1 MEPRWGLHNS
11 QPLRIPVQYPAGLS
25 SAAPSSS
32 AAAGPRVSHSAS
44 IISTQPLNAAAA
56 ASPPPIP
63 LPYSSLRLL
72 QEIEETRKLLRTF
85 RSLKERGA
93 SRAELADLHSR
104 VKALKAA
111 QKFQQKHDA
120 GSCNKLTLP
129 VATSTA
135 LDAAA
140 AIAQPSFVCS
150 TRASPPSSY
159 ARHHAGVALQGEAAG
174 RTVGSSSSSHQ
185 PQPQKPRGVV
195 EAHATHRD
203 GQLHEGRHHRRH
215 RHEVHVN
222 PVPSLPIS
230 TSLSTVVA
238 QVSTSVHNG
247 VSNHVSSSNAGT
259 QSAAALRPNGV
270 SSVAGSIV
278 QLNSIVFA
286 VALAEAH
293 MRREIAHRWER
304 RWLRHWA
311 SFKEER
317 IAIALCPSTTLM
329 AARLRPQ
336 LLPERWAEASPM
348 VLPCER
354 PQWQQSKPAA
364 VSSAEVT
371 KAAAVT
377 KAHISEASLAPAPG
391 WSTGEA
397 LTAPTSSHAHSGL
410 EQRSLLSA
418 GGGGGESRQAA
429 ESHREEIPN
438 VDGPYVEE
446 NVVVCAGPFPQHQP
460 QPAAPITQRNAGAS
474 SCPAA
479 DAAAFS
485 GVVSSEEAAA
495 SAAERLA
502 AALRS
507 IEDDEA
513 AARIATESAAAVAE
527 EAWKAVQSL
536 AVAEARARVAL
547 EGDEACSRAS
557 HAEAERYGAE
567 RAAFAA
573 AEVAARRSAQEEKK
587 RHAAAARV
595 AAADAEA
602 AERCSIEQQWQA
614 DVRLTESLLAGWIRD
629 AVATD
634 LQSARSK
641 DKSALERPL
650 RDEATME
657 NVQARETAEAQA
669 DLCERHQA
677 LEQCVAAFSAAT
689 DTVFG
694 ELTSAAAAEAVAQ
707 QRQAEQAAAAE
718 AARRRREEEEA
729 AARAEAVEQ
738 ERAYVAAR
746 AALLWAEEKGRNA
759 LVASEERAWQLQQE
773 AAGVEVMYLATEEQ
787 ARRRAERAED
797 AARVKAEKEV
807 AEDAIR
813 LAAVEE
819 AARLQ
824 VEHRAAAAGGQL
836 ECDAA
841 KAREAAAAVL
851 TATLCS
857 AVTDLSKNLVD
868 SCLAEATQ
876 QARKQGE
883 AAVALA
889 ARDRAAAEERQME
902 WREKIEDEEA
912 LARDEMRGDA
922 LGELER
928 LRNEEAAA
936 EVRKRIVVETMAS
949 VKELERQQQQQQT
962 CRRAA
967 AQCLYL
973 SEWCDALLLDLLHDA
988 ASTAVS
994 MVECKATVAN
1004 GRASEAP
1011 PPAALPEREES
1022 EANAFMENEPQH
1034 HHPPFTGEGTEGPSA
1049 LTEEVRVDGVD
1060 RLGKASLEAAAEEV
1074 AAAIASP
1081 PLSPSSSAGPSSFFM
1096 DSVSADAKPGAV
1108 TTDALKGHTDEYLRL
1123 MSPAAFVRLVDGLLS
1138 DILHDA
1144 AIEARKGGSINEAI
1158 ANQTGAAHRSMRHRM
1173 PVLDGSDASLASIDS
1188 GGSWSSSV
1196 RSPPQAL
1203 QLRPLALPSPFM
1215 VSTGVAGDHVQQVP
1229 HTSDESNDSAKVDVV
1244 GGTGSAT
1251 WSPAAVTVDDRA
1263 SHRCTVSPLLIS
1275 PVDVN
1280 ATNAA
1285 ALSTASAA
1293 GVKERISATGA
1304 ATAASSPL
1312 HCFSTASSAD
1322 DDDDAACR
1330 SFTAPEAPLPL
1341 HLRQRSVLFPLLSQ
1355 RPDSGEVTTPAGSG
1369 EGDKDAA
1376 ADTMTGTA
1384 LAHRFS
1390 SSGKRETRQQP
1401 HGNPVTSDR
1410 DPTSGA
1416 DGRPPAVTMAGS
1428 AMGGITEDLRAFQL
1442 DAPSPPHG
1450 ESEHRVEEGI
1460 APAYAFSVDA
1470 VAAAA
1475 ASLVD
1480 RIVHDA
1486 TLVAASRGQSVAA
1499 GTDRDREEARDG
1511 VKAGHA
1517 AASPSLFSSAQG
1529 HAQST
1534 AEGKLRHN
1542 GSSASTSCCS
1552 NGSDGSGLASARIGG
1567 DELHAEK
1574 RVSGAES
1581 IPGIT
1586 SADTREAALR
1596 VSRASSLA
1604 AAAVAAE
1611 GITGAHSSLAS
1622 LSTLVSAVAA
1632 PNHFATHLR
1641 QQEAEKKA
1649 VAHQQNRYLTHRE
1662 LALVAARYLTSEAAA
1677 AHVME
1682 IGPTATLSAR
1692 AVALV
1697 LSVGLVRAAT
1707 LENRRARCRVEE
1719 TGRGGSGSTSGGGT
1733 SGAGALAEEKES
1745 PKLTQDS
1752 GAASAAMNSPSAWM
1766 PSMSGNGARD
1776 GFPIGT
1782 IGKAG
1787 QERGNDEDGGVDM
1800 PPGSPSTRC
1809 HGGGGGFGP
1818 IGPAA
1823 PSAIGCA
1830 KRGNGSGAC
1839 SLSSPAAP
1847 VPTPS
1852 TESGEVKE
1860 ADMSGSLMSRG
1871 SPSLSQQVSS
1881 SSGPASQPP
1890 AYGGE
1895 KGALASSAAQ
1905 LQVGVRDKLPADW
1918 ATALRGVAER
1928 IAHDFIDYTSR
1939 CVLLGQGEGHSHQD
1953 DLRTA
1958 RCIHSDALAR
1968 IDVQALFTH
1977 ELQLR
1982 DVARLTYYNVELA
1995 TNGPRDRVDPHGAP
2009 AVLGEH
2015 NMFGRRS
2022 RGDVEGDG
2030 NVAATSR
2037 LIDVGNEDA
2046 PGFDHLDSSSTGAP
2060 APLARHQ
2067 CPSPPPLLSV
2077 PRAAAVSSLPP
2088 RPFTSVAQ
2096 VCCSWCWSS
2105 ACRMCFT
2112 TWSGTRWGGF
2122 GPLTCKRRR
2131 LKPQQM
2137 GGHSVPFTTSLPPL
2151 AYTDTHPSSRPP
2163 LPPSQLSSSQ
2173 PSRHLH
2179 SARAHLLSIMV
2190 LEGNGATATRRQRRA
2205 KEATGEEAAN
2215 EGGRRGGGADV
2226 L

>member
-11 QPLRIPVQYPAGLS
+11 QPLRIPAQYPAGLS

-32 AAAGPRVSHSAS
+32 AADGPRVSHSAS
-44 IISTQPLNAAAA
+44 IISTQPLNATAA

-63 LPYSSLRLL
+63 LPCSSLRLL

-120 GSCNKLTLP
+120 GACNKLTLP
-129 VATSTA
+129 VATSIA
-135 LDAAA
+135 VDAAA
-140 AIAQPSFVCS
+140 AITQPSFVCS
-150 TRASPPSSY
+150 IRASSPSSY
-159 ARHHAGVALQGEAAG
+159 ARHHAGVALQGGAAG
-174 RTVGSSSSSHQ
+174 RTVGSSSGSHQ

-195 EAHATHRD
+195 EARATHRD

-230 TSLSTVVA
+230 TSPSTVMA

-247 VSNHVSSSNAGT
+247 VSNPVSSSNPGT

-270 SSVAGSIV
+270 SSVAGSLV

-317 IAIALCPSTTLM
+317 IAIALRPPTTLM

-354 PQWQQSKPAA
+354 PQWQQSRPAA
-364 VSSAEVT
+364 VSSAEVSSV
-371 KAAAVT
+371 AAVT
-377 KAHISEASLAPAPG
+377 KAHIIEASLAPAPG
-391 WSTGEA
+391 RSTGEA

-438 VDGPYVEE
+438 ADGPSVEE
-446 NVVVCAGPFPQHQP
+446 NAVVCPDPLPQHQP
-460 QPAAPITQRNAGAS
+460 QPAAPITQRDAGAS
-474 SCPAA
+474 SCAAA
-479 DAAAFS
+479 D
-485 GVVSSEEAAA
+485 
-495 SAAERLA
+495 AAERLA

-513 AARIATESAAAVAE
+513 AARIATESAAAEAEDRARLAEIEARCRAE

-536 AVAEARARVAL
+536 GVAEARARVAL

-557 HAEAERYGAE
+557 HAAAERYGAE

-573 AEVAARRSAQEEKK
+573 AEVVARRCAQEEKK

-629 AVATD
+629 AVAAD
-634 LQSARSK
+634 LHSARSK

-657 NVQARETAEAQA
+657 HAQAREAAEAQA
-669 DLCERHQA
+669 DLRERQQA

-689 DTVFG
+689 DAVLG
-694 ELTSAAAAEAVAQ
+694 ELTSVAATEAVAQ
-707 QRQAEQAAAAE
+707 QRQAEQVAAAE

-738 ERAYVAAR
+738 ERASVAAR
-746 AALLWAEEKGRNA
+746 AAVLGAEEKGRDA

-773 AAGVEVMYLATEEQ
+773 AADVEVMYLATEEQ

-824 VEHRAAAAGGQL
+824 
-836 ECDAA
+836 
-841 KAREAAAAVL
+841 AREAAAVL

-868 SCLAEATQ
+868 SCLAEAAQ
-876 QARKQGE
+876 QAP
-883 AAVALA
+883 
-889 ARDRAAAEERQME
+889 ARERAAAEERQME

-928 LRNEEAAA
+928 LRDEEAAA
-936 EVRKRIVVETMAS
+936 EVRKRIAVEAMAS
-949 VKELERQQQQQQT
+949 VKELERDQQQQQT

-967 AQCLYL
+967 AQCLHL

-988 ASTAVS
+988 ASAAVS
-994 MVECKATVAN
+994 VVKRTATVAN

-1011 PPAALPEREES
+1011 PPAALPEEEES
-1022 EANAFMENEPQH
+1022 EANAFMENEQQH
-1034 HHPPFTGEGTEGPSA
+1034 HYPPFTSEATEGPSA
-1049 LTEEVRVDGVD
+1049 LTEEARVDGVD
-1060 RLGKASLEAAAEEV
+1060 SLGKASFEAAAEEV
-1074 AAAIASP
+1074 AAAIESP

-1096 DSVSADAKPGAV
+1096 DSVSADAKSGAV
-1108 TTDALKGHTDEYLRL
+1108 AADALNGHTNEYLRL
-1123 MSPAAFVRLVDGLLS
+1123 PSPAAFVRLVDGLLS
-1138 DILHDA
+1138 DALHDA
-1144 AIEARKGGSINEAI
+1144 AMEARKGGAINEAI

-1215 VSTGVAGDHVQQVP
+1215 VSTGVAGDHAQQVP
-1229 HTSDESNDSAKVDVV
+1229 HTSDEFNDSAKVDVV

-1251 WSPAAVTVDDRA
+1251 WSQAAVTEVDDRA
-1263 SHRCTVSPLLIS
+1263 SHRRTVSPLLIS
-1275 PVDVN
+1275 PVDVT

-1285 ALSTASAA
+1285 VLSTASAA
-1293 GVKERISATGA
+1293 GVKERTSATG
-1304 ATAASSPL
+1304 
-1312 HCFSTASSAD
+1312 D

-1355 RPDSGEVTTPAGSG
+1355 RPDSGGGGVDDDSGEVTTPSGSG
-1369 EGDKDAA
+1369 EGDKNAT

-1384 LAHRFS
+1384 SAHRPS

-1401 HGNPVTSDR
+1401 HGNPVARDR

-1416 DGRPPAVTMAGS
+1416 DGRLPAVTLAGS
-1428 AMGGITEDLRAFQL
+1428 TMGGITEALRAFQL

-1450 ESEHRVEEGI
+1450 ESEHRAEAGI
-1460 APAYAFSVDA
+1460 AAADAFSVDA

-1499 GTDRDREEARDG
+1499 GTDSNREESRDG

-1534 AEGKLRHN
+1534 AEG
-1542 GSSASTSCCS
+1542 CCS
-1552 NGSDGSGLASARIGG
+1552 NSSDGSGLASARIGG

-1596 VSRASSLA
+1596 ASRASSLA

-1632 PNHFATHLR
+1632 PNHFTTHLR

-1697 LSVGLVRAAT
+1697 LSVGLVRATT
-1707 LENRRARCRVEE
+1707 LENRRARRRVDEA
-1719 TGRGGSGSTSGGGT
+1719 GKGGSGSASGGGT
-1733 SGAGALAEEKES
+1733 SGAGVLAEKES
-1745 PKLTQDS
+1745 PKLAQDS
-1752 GAASAAMNSPSAWM
+1752 GAASAAMNSPSAWL
-1766 PSMSGNGARD
+1766 PSMSGNGAGD

-1787 QERGNDEDGGVDM
+1787 QERGNDDDGGVDM
-1800 PPGSPSTRC
+1800 PPGSPRTRC
-1809 HGGGGGFGP
+1809 HGGGEGFGP

-1823 PSAIGCA
+1823 PSAVGCA
-1830 KRGNGSGAC
+1830 KR
-1839 SLSSPAAP
+1839 
-1847 VPTPS
+1847 
-1852 TESGEVKE
+1852 ESGEVKE
-1860 ADMSGSLMSRG
+1860 ADMRGSLMSRG

-1890 AYGGE
+1890 VCGGE

-1905 LQVGVRDKLPADW
+1905 LQAGVRDKLPADW

-1928 IAHDFIDYTSR
+1928 IAHDFIDYASH

-1982 DVARLTYYNVELA
+1982 DVARLTYYYVELA
-1995 TNGPRDRVDPHGAP
+1995 TNGPRDRVDPHCAP

-2022 RGDVEGDG
+2022 
-2030 NVAATSR
+2030 
-2037 LIDVGNEDA
+2037 DVGNEDA

-2060 APLARHQ
+2060 AP
-2067 CPSPPPLLSV
+2067 
-2077 PRAAAVSSLPP
+2077 
-2088 RPFTSVAQ
+2088 
-2096 VCCSWCWSS
+2096 
-2105 ACRMCFT
+2105 
-2112 TWSGTRWGGF
+2112 
-2122 GPLTCKRRR
+2122 
-2131 LKPQQM
+2131 
-2137 GGHSVPFTTSLPPL
+2137 
-2151 AYTDTHPSSRPP
+2151 
-2163 LPPSQLSSSQ
+2163 
-2173 PSRHLH
+2173 
-2179 SARAHLLSIMV
+2179 
-2190 LEGNGATATRRQRRA
+2190 RQRRQCPPSSSSLCHPRSSGLLSA
-2205 KEATGEEAAN
+2205 ATAIHVRRAGLLQLVLEQCVSNVLHDLVGDTVGWLWTAYLQATPSAAAAD
-2215 EGGRRGGGADV
+2215 GGP
-2226 L
+2226 

>member
-11 QPLRIPVQYPAGLS
+11 HPLRIPAQYPAGLS

-32 AAAGPRVSHSAS
+32 AAAGLRVSHSAS
-44 IISTQPLNAAAA
+44 IISTQPLNATGA

-63 LPYSSLRLL
+63 LSYSSLRLL

-111 QKFQQKHDA
+111 QKFQQEQDA
-120 GSCNKLTLP
+120 GACNKLTLP
-129 VATSTA
+129 AATSTTV
-135 LDAAA
+135 DAAA
-140 AIAQPSFVCS
+140 AITQPSFVCL
-150 TRASPPSSY
+150 TRASSPSSY
-159 ARHHAGVALQGEAAG
+159 ARHRAGVALQGEAAG

-203 GQLHEGRHHRRH
+203 GQLHERRHQRRH

-230 TSLSTVVA
+230 TSLSTDMA
-238 QVSTSVHNG
+238 QVSASVHNG
-247 VSNHVSSSNAGT
+247 VSNPVSSSNAGT

-270 SSVAGSIV
+270 SSVAGSLL

-317 IAIALCPSTTLM
+317 IAIALLPPPTLM
-329 AARLRPQ
+329 AARSRPQ

-354 PQWQQSKPAA
+354 PQWQQSKSVAVPSAE
-364 VSSAEVT
+364 VSSA
-371 KAAAVT
+371 AAAT
-377 KAHISEASLAPAPG
+377 KAHIIEASLAPAPG
-391 WSTGEA
+391 RGTGEV
-397 LTAPTSSHAHSGL
+397 LTVPTSSHAHSGL
-410 EQRSLLSA
+410 EQRPLLSA
-418 GGGGGESRQAA
+418 GGGGGEPRQAA

-438 VDGPYVEE
+438 ADGLSVEE
-446 NVVVCAGPFPQHQP
+446 SAVLCAGPLPQHQP
-460 QPAAPITQRNAGAS
+460 QPAAPITQRGAGES
-474 SCPAA
+474 SCAAA

-485 GVVSSEEAAA
+485 GAVSSEEEAACTLATPVAEAQAAAA

-513 AARIATESAAAVAE
+513 AARIATESAAAEAE

-536 AVAEARARVAL
+536 AVAEARARVTL

-557 HAEAERYGAE
+557 HAAAERYGAE

-573 AEVAARRSAQEEKK
+573 AGVAARRRAQEERK

-629 AVATD
+629 AVAAD
-634 LQSARSK
+634 LQSACSK
-641 DKSALERPL
+641 DKPALERPL

-657 NVQARETAEAQA
+657 HAQARDAAEAQA
-669 DLCERHQA
+669 DRRERKQA
-677 LEQCVAAFSAAT
+677 LEQCVTAFSAAT
-689 DTVFG
+689 DAVLG
-694 ELTSAAAAEAVAQ
+694 ELTSVAATEAVAQ
-707 QRQAEQAAAAE
+707 ERQAEQAAAAE

-729 AARAEAVEQ
+729 AARAEAVEK
-738 ERAYVAAR
+738 ERASVAAR
-746 AALLWAEEKGRNA
+746 AAVLSAEEKGRDA

-773 AAGVEVMYLATEEQ
+773 AADVEVMYLATEEQ

-813 LAAVEE
+813 LAAAEE

-824 VEHRAAAAGGQL
+824 VEHRAAAARGQL
-836 ECDAA
+836 ERDAA

-857 AVTDLSKNLVD
+857 AVTDLSKNLVE
-868 SCLAEATQ
+868 SCLAEAAQ
-876 QARKQGE
+876 QARKQGQ
-883 AAVALA
+883 AAVASA
-889 ARDRAAAEERQME
+889 VRDRAAAEEQQME
-902 WREKIEDEEA
+902 WREKIEGEEA

-928 LRNEEAAA
+928 LRDEEAAA
-936 EVRKRIVVETMAS
+936 EVRRRTAVEAMAS
-949 VKELERQQQQQQT
+949 VKELERQQQQT

-967 AQCLYL
+967 AQCLHL
-973 SEWCDALLLDLLHDA
+973 SEWCDALLLDLLHGA
-988 ASTAVS
+988 ASAAVS
-994 MVECKATVAN
+994 VVERTATAAS

-1011 PPAALPEREES
+1011 PPAALPEGEES
-1022 EANAFMENEPQH
+1022 EANAFMENEQQH
-1034 HHPPFTGEGTEGPSA
+1034 HHPPFTAEATEGPSA
-1049 LTEEVRVDGVD
+1049 LTEEARVDGVD
-1060 RLGKASLEAAAEEV
+1060 RLGKASSEAVAEEV

-1081 PLSPSSSAGPSSFFM
+1081 PLSPTSSAGPSSFFM
-1096 DSVSADAKPGAV
+1096 DSASADAKPGAAA
-1108 TTDALKGHTDEYLRL
+1108 TDALKGRTDEYLRL
-1123 MSPAAFVRLVDGLLS
+1123 PSPAALVRLVDGLLS
-1138 DILHDA
+1138 DVLHGA
-1144 AIEARKGGSINEAI
+1144 AMEARNWGAINEAI
-1158 ANQTGAAHRSMRHRM
+1158 TNETGAAHRSMQHRM
-1173 PVLDGSDASLASIDS
+1173 PVPDGSDASLASIDS

-1215 VSTGVAGDHVQQVP
+1215 VTTGVAGDHAQQVP
-1229 HTSDESNDSAKVDVV
+1229 HTSDELNDSAKVDAV
-1244 GGTGSAT
+1244 GGAGSTT
-1251 WSPAAVTVDDRA
+1251 WSPAAVTEVDDRA
-1263 SHRCTVSPLLIS
+1263 SHRRTVSPLLIS
-1275 PVDVN
+1275 PVDLT

-1322 DDDDAACR
+1322 DDDDTACR

-1355 RPDSGEVTTPAGSG
+1355 RPDGGGGVDDDNGEVTTHAGS
-1369 EGDKDAA
+1369 EGDKNAA
-1376 ADTMTGTA
+1376 AGTMTGTA
-1384 LAHRFS
+1384 LAHRPS
-1390 SSGKRETRQQP
+1390 SSGKRETRQQL
-1401 HGNPVTSDR
+1401 HGNPVASDR
-1410 DPTSGA
+1410 NPTSGS
-1416 DGRPPAVTMAGS
+1416 DEKLPAVTMAGS
-1428 AMGGITEDLRAFQL
+1428 AIRGITEDPRAFQL

-1450 ESEHRVEEGI
+1450 ESEHRAEAGI
-1460 APAYAFSVDA
+1460 AAADAFSVDA

-1480 RIVHDA
+1480 RIVHEA
-1486 TLVAASRGQSVAA
+1486 TLVADSRGQSIAV
-1499 GTDRDREEARDG
+1499 GTDSDREESRDG
-1511 VKAGHA
+1511 VEAGHA
-1517 AASPSLFSSAQG
+1517 AASPSLFSRAQG

-1552 NGSDGSGLASARIGG
+1552 NGSDGSGLAPPRIGG

-1574 RVSGAES
+1574 RASGAES
-1581 IPGIT
+1581 IPGVT

-1622 LSTLVSAVAA
+1622 LSTLVSAAAA

-1649 VAHQQNRYLTHRE
+1649 VAYQQNRYLTHRE

-1682 IGPTATLSAR
+1682 IGPTAMLSAR
-1692 AVALV
+1692 AVALA

-1707 LENRRARCRVEE
+1707 LENRRARRRVKEA
-1719 TGRGGSGSTSGGGT
+1719 GRGVSRST
-1733 SGAGALAEEKES
+1733 SGAGVLAEEKES
-1745 PKLTQDS
+1745 PKLTLDS
-1752 GAASAAMNSPSAWM
+1752 GAASAAMNSPSAWLS
-1766 PSMSGNGARD
+1766 SMSGSGTRD

-1787 QERGNDEDGGVDM
+1787 QERGNDGGGVDM
-1800 PPGSPSTRC
+1800 PPGSPSMRC

-1823 PSAIGCA
+1823 PSAVGCA

-1839 SLSSPAAP
+1839 SPFSPAAP

-1860 ADMSGSLMSRG
+1860 ADMSGSLMNRE
-1871 SPSLSQQVSS
+1871 SPSLSQQVSL
-1881 SSGPASQPP
+1881 SSGPASQQPT
-1890 AYGGE
+1890 YGGE
-1895 KGALASSAAQ
+1895 EGALASSAAQ
-1905 LQVGVRDKLPADW
+1905 PQARARDKLPADW

-1928 IAHDFIDYTSR
+1928 IAHDFIDYASR
-1939 CVLLGQGEGHSHQD
+1939 CVLLSQAEGHSHQD

-1968 IDVQALFTH
+1968 IDVQELFTH

-1982 DVARLTYYNVELA
+1982 DVARLTYYYVELA
-1995 TNGPRDRVDPHGAP
+1995 NNGPRDRVDPHCAP
-2009 AVLGEH
+2009 AVLGGH

-2022 RGDVEGDG
+2022 RGDLESDGD
-2030 NVAATSR
+2030 VAATSR
-2037 LIDVGNEDA
+2037 FIDVGNEDA
-2046 PGFDHLDSSSTGAP
+2046 PGFDHLDSSSTEAP
-2060 APLARHQ
+2060 APRQRHQ
-2067 CPSPPPLLSV
+2067 CPPSSSSSLCHPRSSRILS
-2077 PRAAAVSSLPP
+2077 AAA
-2088 RPFTSVAQ
+2088 AIHI
-2096 VCCSWCWSS
+2096 
-2105 ACRMCFT
+2105 
-2112 TWSGTRWGGF
+2112 
-2122 GPLTCKRRR
+2122 RRAG
-2131 LKPQQM
+2131 L
-2137 GGHSVPFTTSLPPL
+2137 L
-2151 AYTDTHPSSRPP
+2151 
-2163 LPPSQLSSSQ
+2163 QL
-2173 PSRHLH
+2173 
-2179 SARAHLLSIMV
+2179 V
-2190 LEGNGATATRRQRRA
+2190 LEQCVSNVLHDLVGDTVGWLWTAYLQATPSGA
-2205 KEATGEEAAN
+2205 AAD
-2215 EGGRRGGGADV
+2215 GGP
-2226 L
+2226 

>member
-111 QKFQQKHDA
+111 QKFQQKHNA

-140 AIAQPSFVCS
+140 TIAQPSFVCS

-203 GQLHEGRHHRRH
+203 GQLHERRHHRRH

-222 PVPSLPIS
+222 PVTSLPIS

-247 VSNHVSSSNAGT
+247 VSNPVSSSNAGT
-259 QSAAALRPNGV
+259 QSAAALRPNRV
-270 SSVAGSIV
+270 SSVASSLV

-317 IAIALCPSTTLM
+317 IAIALRPPTTLM
-329 AARLRPQ
+329 AARSRPQ
-336 LLPERWAEASPM
+336 LLPERWAEASPL

-354 PQWQQSKPAA
+354 PQWRQSKPAA

-371 KAAAVT
+371 NAAAVT
-377 KAHISEASLAPAPG
+377 KAHISDASLAPAPG

-397 LTAPTSSHAHSGL
+397 LTAPTSSHAHSDL

-446 NVVVCAGPFPQHQP
+446 NAVLCTGPLPQHQP

-474 SCPAA
+474 SCAAA

-485 GVVSSEEAAA
+485 GAVSSEEAAACTLATPLAEAQAAAA

-513 AARIATESAAAVAE
+513 AARIATESAAAEAEDRARLADIAARCRAE

-547 EGDEACSRAS
+547 EGDEASSRAS
-557 HAEAERYGAE
+557 HAEVERHGAE

-573 AEVAARRSAQEEKK
+573 AEVAARRRVQDERK

-614 DVRLTESLLAGWIRD
+614 DVRLTESLLAGWIRH
-629 AVATD
+629 AVAAD

-657 NVQARETAEAQA
+657 HVQARDTAEAQG
-669 DLCERHQA
+669 DLLERQQA

-689 DTVFG
+689 DAVFG
-694 ELTSAAAAEAVAQ
+694 ELTSAAATEAVAQ
-707 QRQAEQAAAAE
+707 QREAEQAAAAE

-738 ERAYVAAR
+738 ERASVAAR
-746 AALLWAEEKGRNA
+746 AAVLWAEEKGRNA

-773 AAGVEVMYLATEEQ
+773 AADVEVMYLATEEQ

-851 TATLCS
+851 AATLCS

-868 SCLAEATQ
+868 SCLSEAAQ

-883 AAVALA
+883 AAVASA
-889 ARDRAAAEERQME
+889 ARDRAATEEQQME

-928 LRNEEAAA
+928 LRDEEAAA
-936 EVRKRIVVETMAS
+936 EVRRRIAVEAMAS

-967 AQCLYL
+967 AQCLHL

-988 ASTAVS
+988 ASAAVS
-994 MVECKATVAN
+994 VVECTATAAN

-1011 PPAALPEREES
+1011 PPAALPEGEES
-1022 EANAFMENEPQH
+1022 EANAFMENEQQH
-1034 HHPPFTGEGTEGPSA
+1034 HHPPFTGEATEGPSA
-1049 LTEEVRVDGVD
+1049 LTEEARVDGVD
-1060 RLGKASLEAAAEEV
+1060 RLGKASLEAAADEV

-1081 PLSPSSSAGPSSFFM
+1081 PLSPSSSDGPSSFFM

-1108 TTDALKGHTDEYLRL
+1108 ATDALKGRTDEYLRL
-1123 MSPAAFVRLVDGLLS
+1123 PSPAAFVRVVDGLLS
-1138 DILHDA
+1138 DILRDA
-1144 AIEARKGGSINEAI
+1144 AMEARKGGSINEAI

-1215 VSTGVAGDHVQQVP
+1215 VSTGVAGDHAQQVP

-1244 GGTGSAT
+1244 GGTSSAT
-1251 WSPAAVTVDDRA
+1251 WSPAALTEVDDRA

-1293 GVKERISATGA
+1293 GVKERISAAGA

-1322 DDDDAACR
+1322 EDDDAACR

-1369 EGDKDAA
+1369 EGDKNAA

-1384 LAHRFS
+1384 LAHRPS
-1390 SSGKRETRQQP
+1390 SSGKRETRQLL
-1401 HGNPVTSDR
+1401 HGNPVASDR
-1410 DPTSGA
+1410 DPTSDA
-1416 DGRPPAVTMAGS
+1416 DGRLPAVTMAGS

-1450 ESEHRVEEGI
+1450 ESEHRAEEGI
-1460 APAYAFSVDA
+1460 AAADAFSVDA

-1486 TLVAASRGQSVAA
+1486 TLVADSRGQSVAA
-1499 GTDRDREEARDG
+1499 GTDSDREESRDG

-1517 AASPSLFSSAQG
+1517 APSPSLFSSAQG

-1552 NGSDGSGLASARIGG
+1552 NGSDGSGHAPARIGG

-1574 RVSGAES
+1574 RASGAES
-1581 IPGIT
+1581 IPRIT

-1596 VSRASSLA
+1596 LSRASSLA

-1682 IGPTATLSAR
+1682 IGPTATLSTR

-1707 LENRRARCRVEE
+1707 LENRRARCRAEE
-1719 TGRGGSGSTSGGGT
+1719 TGRGGSGSA

-1776 GFPIGT
+1776 EFPIET

-1787 QERGNDEDGGVDM
+1787 QERGNDDDGGGD
-1800 PPGSPSTRC
+1800 
-1809 HGGGGGFGP
+1809 GFGP

-1823 PSAIGCA
+1823 PSAVGCA

-1839 SLSSPAAP
+1839 SLSFPAAP
-1847 VPTPS
+1847 VPTPP

-1860 ADMSGSLMSRG
+1860 ADMSGSLMSQG
-1871 SPSLSQQVSS
+1871 SPSLSQQVSP
-1881 SSGPASQPP
+1881 SSGPASQPR

-1905 LQVGVRDKLPADW
+1905 LQVGARDKLPADW

-1928 IAHDFIDYTSR
+1928 IAHDFIDYASR

-1982 DVARLTYYNVELA
+1982 DVARLTYYYVELA
-1995 TNGPRDRVDPHGAP
+1995 TNGPRDRVDPHCAP

-2015 NMFGRRS
+2015 NMFVRRS
-2022 RGDVEGDG
+2022 RGDVEDDGD
-2030 NVAATSR
+2030 VAATRR

-2046 PGFDHLDSSSTGAP
+2046 RGFDHLDWSSTGAP
-2060 APLARHQ
+2060 APRQRHQ
-2067 CPSPPPLLSV
+2067 CP
-2077 PRAAAVSSLPP
+2077 
-2088 RPFTSVAQ
+2088 
-2096 VCCSWCWSS
+2096 
-2105 ACRMCFT
+2105 
-2112 TWSGTRWGGF
+2112 
-2122 GPLTCKRRR
+2122 
-2131 LKPQQM
+2131 
-2137 GGHSVPFTTSLPPL
+2137 
-2151 AYTDTHPSSRPP
+2151 
-2163 LPPSQLSSSQ
+2163 LSSSSSLCH
-2173 PSRHLH
+2173 PRS
-2179 SARAHLLSIMV
+2179 SGLLSAATAIHVRRAGLLQLV
-2190 LEGNGATATRRQRRA
+2190 LEQCVSNVLHDLVGDTVGWLWTAYLQATPS
-2205 KEATGEEAAN
+2205 EAAAD
-2215 EGGRRGGGADV
+2215 GGP
-2226 L
+2226 